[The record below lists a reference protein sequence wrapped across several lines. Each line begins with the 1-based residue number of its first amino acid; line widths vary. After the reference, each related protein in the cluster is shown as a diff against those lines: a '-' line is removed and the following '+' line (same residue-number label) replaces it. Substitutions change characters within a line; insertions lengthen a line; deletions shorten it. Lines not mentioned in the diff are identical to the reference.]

1 MFSVYGETGRLFKG
15 AMEELR
21 HVESVKAV
29 SRARAVDPVGRFF
42 PVGPSPQATPPAA
55 AHAGHPNPLDA
66 YAQAASVQPQR
77 RPLTRVAEVM
87 SRTVITVPAEMP
99 VLEAWQLLGRRGVSQ
114 APVIGM
120 HGQLVGLLTRAE
132 LLRPDRL
139 SLPNTNVPA
148 WRAMLAQPVS
158 DIMWSPM
165 PAVDEDTDIRRV
177 ARVLLDTHL
186 PGLPVVNEDGTVTGF
201 VSRTDIL
208 RAVVHDPPLDLWT

>member
-15 AMEELR
+15 VMEELR

-29 SRARAVDPVGRFF
+29 SRARAVDPLGRFF
-42 PVGPSPQATPPAA
+42 PVGAPPQATPPAA
-55 AHAGHPNPLDA
+55 THASHSNPLGA
-66 YAQAASVQPQR
+66 YAQAASAQPQR

-87 SRTVITVPAEMP
+87 SRSVITVRAEMP
-99 VLEAWQLLGRRGVSQ
+99 VFEAWQLLGQHGISQ
-114 APVIGM
+114 APVIGT
-120 HGQLVGLLTRAE
+120 HDQLVGLLTRAE

-139 SLPNTNVPA
+139 SLPGTNLPA
-148 WRAMLAQPVS
+148 WRAMLARPVS
-158 DIMWSPM
+158 DIMWSPV

-186 PGLPVVNEDGTVTGF
+186 PGLPVVNEGGTVTGF